1 MRKVIFSLLLFFLV
15 TSCEEKVPPPTTD
28 PALYGKWWVDYS
40 KQESYGKFS
49 EDGVFIASSIS
60 HTIEYFG
67 DYDSVYAHRSEAGL
81 FQPNEYQIEFN
92 EKNELLVYNASYD
105 RIHVFTT
112 YYEIREDGYM
122 YWKYDKSYPEENFGL
137 KIHYEVEGG
146 NKLTLEI
153 INHMNNAYRHHTISK
168 YHKME

>member
-40 KQESYGKFS
+40 KMESYGEFT

-60 HTIEYFG
+60 HTTEYFG
-67 DYDSVYAHRSEAGL
+67 DYDSVITHKPKAGL
-81 FQPNEYQIEFN
+81 FEANEYRIEIN
-92 EKNELLVYNASYD
+92 EKNELMVYNVEYMGTK
-105 RIHVFTT
+105 IYTT

-122 YWKYDKSYPEENFGL
+122 YWKYKKSYPEENFGL
-137 KIHYEVEGG
+137 KIRYEVEGG

-153 INHMNNAYRHHTISK
+153 INHLDGQERHYAISK

>member
-40 KQESYGKFS
+40 RREDRVEFS
-49 EDGVFIASSIS
+49 EDGVYVPGDIYKV
-60 HTIEYFG
+60 TEYFG

-81 FQPNEYQIEFN
+81 FRTNEYQIEIN
-92 EKNELLVYNASYD
+92 EKHELIVFNSEYD
-105 RIHVFTT
+105 RIHTYTT

-122 YWKYDKSYPEENFGL
+122 YWKFDKSYPEYEFGL
-137 KIHYEVEGG
+137 KIRYEIKGG

-153 INHMNNAYRHHTISK
+153 INHLDNGRRHYAISK